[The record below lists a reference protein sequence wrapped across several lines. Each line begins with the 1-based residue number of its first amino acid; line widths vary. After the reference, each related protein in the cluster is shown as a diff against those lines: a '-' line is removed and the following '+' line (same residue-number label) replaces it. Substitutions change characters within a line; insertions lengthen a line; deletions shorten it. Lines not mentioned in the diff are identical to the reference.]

1 MLAVQSKIGNFAL
14 MNEPKPIVRGRFA
27 PSPTGRMH
35 LGNVYAAVQS
45 WLSARSRGGEW
56 IVRIEDIDRQRSRPE
71 YARQLLDDLEWLGL
85 GWDGPVQW
93 QSQRSEF
100 YEEALSRLAAQGRTY
115 GCTCTRAQI
124 MVSSAPHQS
133 DGRVI
138 YGGRCRPVGMP
149 RVVDPP
155 AGRHAVR
162 LWVPDRNIEFTDRNF
177 GPRSVNLARECGDF
191 VLRRSDGAWAYQL
204 AVTVDD
210 ALMGVTEVVRGADL
224 LLSAAQQIYLFELLG
239 FDPPEYAHIP
249 LLLNDRGERLAK
261 RDCAAS
267 LEQLRPHLTPEQLL
281 ARILPPDQLALWQ
294 QLK

>member
-1 MLAVQSKIGNFAL
+1 MLGFQSKIGTFAL
-14 MNEPKPIVRGRFA
+14 MKELEPKIRGRFA

-71 YARQLLDDLEWLGL
+71 YAEQLLRDLEWLGL
-85 GWDGPVQW
+85 GWDGPVEW
-93 QSQRSEF
+93 QSRRSEF
-100 YEEALSRLAAQGRTY
+100 YEAALGRLAAEGRTY

-124 MVSSAPHQS
+124 LVSSAPHQS

-138 YGGRCRPVGMP
+138 YGGHCRPQGMP
-149 RVVDPP
+149 RVVATPQE
-155 AGRHAVR
+155 RHAVR
-162 LWVPDRNIEFTDRNF
+162 LWVPDRYVEFTDRNF
-177 GPRSVNLARECGDF
+177 GPQRVNLARECGDF

-210 ALMGVTEVVRGADL
+210 ALMGITEVVRGADL

-239 FDPPEYAHIP
+239 YEPPEYAHIP
-249 LLLNDRGERLAK
+249 LLLNAQGERLAK
-261 RDCAAS
+261 RDRAES
-267 LEQLRPHLTPEQLL
+267 LDELRPRLSPEQVLARVLTPAE
-281 ARILPPDQLALWQ
+281 LALWQ
-294 QLK
+294 KLK